1 MQLEDAL
8 EFIND
13 NAIRIK
19 GTRVGIEIVIDRY
32 NEGWSPERMAHE
44 YPALD
49 LKKIYAVI
57 TYYLYNKEKLDAYV
71 KEGDEMVEAAWRE
84 QRRNPHPGVKRILD
98 YKAKHGLLE

>member
-1 MQLEDAL
+1 MQLEDAF

-19 GTRVGIEIVIDRY
+19 GTRVGIEIVIERY

-49 LKKIYAVI
+49 LKKIYTTITIICITKKSLMHTSKRVGNESKRRGASNAV
-57 TYYLYNKEKLDAYV
+57 TRTRA
-71 KEGDEMVEAAWRE
+71 
-84 QRRNPHPGVKRILD
+84 
-98 YKAKHGLLE
+98 